1 MSKQKHDF
9 DSVLFSQ
16 AMDEHLS
23 SLRYAS
29 MIQRSLMPDTS
40 FLSGIVRDHFIFYL
54 PKDYVSGDFYYAYQN
69 GGYTVIAAGD
79 CTGHGVPGAL
89 LSILGISFL
98 NEILQ
103 ARVVPRAN
111 RILNRMREKV
121 MNALDQKGQ
130 ECEQKDSIDIAL
142 CVYEP
147 ARSVLQYAG
156 ANRPLVM
163 VSKGELREIKPDKMP
178 IGVAPLEERSFTNHR
193 IEVSEG
199 DRFYM
204 FSDGYPDQFSE
215 ETNKKFKIKNFR
227 QLISYVSDWDMEKQ
241 KEHIENI
248 FNDWKG
254 SAIQVDDVLVMGFEI

>member
-1 MSKQKHDF
+1 MNRGISDF
-9 DSVLFSQ
+9 DSVLFAQ
-16 AMDEHLS
+16 AMDEYLS

-40 FLSGIVRDHFIFYL
+40 FLSGIVKDHFIFYL

-69 GGYTVIAAGD
+69 AGYTIIAAGD

-103 ARVVPRAN
+103 ARTVPRAN

-121 MNALDQKGQ
+121 MDALDQRGK
-130 ECEQKDSIDIAL
+130 EYEQKDSIDIAL

-147 ARSVLQYAG
+147 GRSLVQFSG
-156 ANRPLVM
+156 ANRPLIM
-163 VSKGELREIKPDKMP
+163 VSDDKLKEIKPDKMP
-178 IGVAPLEERSFTNHR
+178 IGVAPLEEVSFTNHS
-193 IEVSEG
+193 IDVKPG

-227 QLISYVSDWDMEKQ
+227 QLISYVSGWSMDRQ